1 MSHTAESNVADTQ
14 QEHLPLSMA
23 LISVDTVVLRLHHG
37 ELQVLTGPAR
47 HPNAMAARAL
57 PAGRIDMEKDHSL
70 AQAARRHIRTLT
82 RTQPSWL
89 EQVETI
95 GNNHR
100 DSRGWSLTV
109 VYFALMRDEEGSDE
123 RDAQWHSLSP
133 MGQMPP
139 LAYDHQ
145 QLLKAAIDR
154 MRNKIQYTTLP
165 LYLLPEHFTL
175 ADIADVFQRLLGKA
189 PPIRSIRNRFNEASV
204 LHNTGQKRYGNNR
217 PATLYQVRKGTT
229 DWMFSRLYESTA
241 TKTTKADLTAPAP
254 TEDKQK

>member
-1 MSHTAESNVADTQ
+1 MSHTARSTLSDIPQ
-14 QEHLPLSMA
+14 DYLPLSMA

-37 ELQVLTGPAR
+37 QLQVLTGPAR
-47 HPNAMAARAL
+47 HPNAKAARAL

-70 AQAARRHIRTLT
+70 AQTALRHIRMLT

-109 VYFALMRDEEGSDE
+109 VYFALMRDETGTDE
-123 RDAQWHSLSP
+123 SDAQWHSLSP
-133 MGQMPP
+133 LGQMPC

-154 MRNKIQYTTLP
+154 LRNKIQYTTLP

-175 ADIADVFQRLLGKA
+175 ADIADVFQSLLGKA
-189 PPIRSIRNRFNEASV
+189 PPMRSIRNRFNSDNV
-204 LHNTGQKRYGNNR
+204 LLDTGQKRYGNNR
-217 PATLYQVRKGTT
+217 PATLYKVREGTT
-229 DWMFSRLYESTA
+229 NWMFSRLYESTA
-241 TKTTKADLTAPAP
+241 NKGIKEGLTAPAP
-254 TEDKQK
+254 SADK